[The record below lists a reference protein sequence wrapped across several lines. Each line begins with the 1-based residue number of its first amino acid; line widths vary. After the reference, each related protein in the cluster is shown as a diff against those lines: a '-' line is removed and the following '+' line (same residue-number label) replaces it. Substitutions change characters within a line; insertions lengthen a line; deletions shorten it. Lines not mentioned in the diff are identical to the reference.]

1 MENIAAYKKGESD
14 LKQNLLNRSNGMN
27 SFLKIIDETMTF
39 VLKGET
45 DTLRILCNQYKKVL
59 LKELINKG
67 AFLCLK
73 IQRCRNGDA
82 VFISKIQFA
91 RI

>member
-1 MENIAAYKKGESD
+1 
-14 LKQNLLNRSNGMN
+14 MN